1 MRPKVRGVAGLL
13 LAGPLCLSMMQGVP
27 AAPAGK
33 GTAPAQVPPAQVP
46 PAQVAPAQVPP
57 VAAAPAAAPAAP
69 SQAAPQ
75 AASPTP
81 AAGPTLEQPCGT
93 QAARFES
100 AKGFKM
106 VITRAGQVR
115 TTNPLRP
122 LTPEVNEVLQVVIA
136 GKVATAYGPDFA
148 TLRRGGAASGI
159 EAMLGSPIHWEPT
172 LPTFPDP
179 IAIVTEEGT
188 PLAQL
193 TFRACE
199 APPAVKAPKV
209 PKAEARKKALPARG
223 AEGRRGPEDAPRI
236 LHAPGGD
243 RRVAATSA
251 WR

>member
-1 MRPKVRGVAGLL
+1 MKRCARGVAGLL
-13 LAGPLCLSMMQGVP
+13 LAGPLCLSTMHVTAAPAGKPAAAVPAPAAPPQAAPAQVAPVP
-27 AAPAGK
+27 AAPAA
-33 GTAPAQVPPAQVP
+33 TPPP
-46 PAQVAPAQVPP
+46 G
-57 VAAAPAAAPAAP
+57 
-69 SQAAPQ
+69 QAAPQ

-136 GKVATAYGPDFA
+136 GKVATAYGPDFT
-148 TLRRGGAASGI
+148 TLRRGGAASGV

-179 IAIVTEEGT
+179 IAIVSEEGT

-209 PKAEARKKALPARG
+209 PKAEARKKAPRQAAPKAAAAPKTPPGFSMPQG
-223 AEGRRGPEDAPRI
+223 AIAE
-236 LHAPGGD
+236 
-243 RRVAATSA
+243 
-251 WR
+251 

>member
-1 MRPKVRGVAGLL
+1 MRLRARGVAGLL
-13 LAGPLCLSMMQGVP
+13 LAGPLCLSMMQSVP

-33 GTAPAQVPPAQVP
+33 PAAPAQVAPAQVPPAQVP
-46 PAQVAPAQVPP
+46 PAQVPP
-57 VAAAPAAAPAAP
+57 VPAAPAAAAPATP
-69 SQAAPQ
+69 GQIDPR

-122 LTPEVNEVLQVVIA
+122 LTTEVNEVLQVVIA
-136 GKVATAYGPDFA
+136 GKVATAYGPDFT
-148 TLRRGGAASGI
+148 TLRRGGAASGV
-159 EAMLGSPIHWEPT
+159 EAMLGSPIQWEPT

-209 PKAEARKKALPARG
+209 PKAEARKKAPRHAAPKAAAAPKTPPGFSMPQG
-223 AEGRRGPEDAPRI
+223 AIAE
-236 LHAPGGD
+236 
-243 RRVAATSA
+243 
-251 WR
+251 

>member
-1 MRPKVRGVAGLL
+1 MKRCARGVAGLL
-13 LAGPLCLSMMQGVP
+13 LAGPLCLSTMHVT

-33 GTAPAQVPPAQVP
+33 PAAGVPAPAAPPQAA
-46 PAQVAPAQVPP
+46 PAQVAPAP
-57 VAAAPAAAPAAP
+57 AAPAATAPP
-69 SQAAPQ
+69 GQAAPQ

-136 GKVATAYGPDFA
+136 GKVATAYGPDFT
-148 TLRRGGAASGI
+148 TLRRGGAASGV

-179 IAIVTEEGT
+179 IAIVSEEGT

-209 PKAEARKKALPARG
+209 PKAEARKKAPRQAAPKAAAAPKTPPGFSMPQG
-223 AEGRRGPEDAPRI
+223 AIAE
-236 LHAPGGD
+236 
-243 RRVAATSA
+243 
-251 WR
+251 

>member
-1 MRPKVRGVAGLL
+1 MRLRARGVAGLL
-13 LAGPLCLSMMQGVP
+13 LASPLCLSMMQSVP

-33 GTAPAQVPPAQVP
+33 PAVPAQVAPAQFA
-46 PAQVAPAQVPP
+46 PAQVAPAQVAP
-57 VAAAPAAAPAAP
+57 VPAAPAAAPATP
-69 SQAAPQ
+69 GQIDPR
-75 AASPTP
+75 AASSTP

-122 LTPEVNEVLQVVIA
+122 LTTEVNEVLQVVIA
-136 GKVATAYGPDFA
+136 GKVATAYGPDFT
-148 TLRRGGAASGI
+148 TLRRGGAASGV
-159 EAMLGSPIHWEPT
+159 EAMLGSPIQWEPT

-209 PKAEARKKALPARG
+209 PKAEARKKAPRHAAPKAAAAPKTPPGFSMPQG
-223 AEGRRGPEDAPRI
+223 AIAE
-236 LHAPGGD
+236 
-243 RRVAATSA
+243 
-251 WR
+251 

>member
-1 MRPKVRGVAGLL
+1 MKRCARGVAGLL
-13 LAGPLCLSMMQGVP
+13 LAGPLCLSTMQAT

-33 GTAPAQVPPAQVP
+33 PAPAAPPQAS
-46 PAQVAPAQVPP
+46 PAQVAPA
-57 VAAAPAAAPAAP
+57 PAAAAATAP
-69 SQAAPQ
+69 PGQAAPQ

-136 GKVATAYGPDFA
+136 GKVATAYGPDFT
-148 TLRRGGAASGI
+148 TLRRGGAASGV

-179 IAIVTEEGT
+179 IAIVSEEGT

-209 PKAEARKKALPARG
+209 PKAEARKKAPRQAAPKAAAPKTPPGFSMPQG
-223 AEGRRGPEDAPRI
+223 AIAE
-236 LHAPGGD
+236 
-243 RRVAATSA
+243 
-251 WR
+251 

>member
-1 MRPKVRGVAGLL
+1 MRPAARGVAGLL

-27 AAPAGK
+27 AAPAGR
-33 GTAPAQVPPAQVP
+33 APA
-46 PAQVAPAQVPP
+46 
-57 VAAAPAAAPAAP
+57 AAAPAQAAPAQPAPAPVAPVPAAPAATAP
-69 SQAAPQ
+69 VGPGQAVPQADPQ
-75 AASPTP
+75 AASPAP

-136 GKVATAYGPDFA
+136 GKVATAYGPDFT

-159 EAMLGSPIHWEPT
+159 EAMLGSPIHWEQA

-209 PKAEARKKALPARG
+209 PKAEARKKAPRHAAPKAAAAPKTPPGFSMPQG
-223 AEGRRGPEDAPRI
+223 AIAE
-236 LHAPGGD
+236 
-243 RRVAATSA
+243 
-251 WR
+251 

>member
-93 QAARFES
+93 RAARFES

-209 PKAEARKKALPARG
+209 PKAEARKKAPRHAAPKAAAAPKTPPGFSMPQG
-223 AEGRRGPEDAPRI
+223 AIAE
-236 LHAPGGD
+236 
-243 RRVAATSA
+243 
-251 WR
+251 